1 MNKKIFMDNIKAAN
15 KEIPCDLVVKNI
27 SVVDVFQ
34 CSSFICD
41 VAIKN
46 GFIVG
51 LGDYSGDIEIDGTG
65 KFICPGLIDSHAHI
79 ESSMLTP
86 SEYYKTALLHGVTSL
101 IADPHEIAN
110 VLGFICPGLIDS
122 HAHIESSM
130 LTPSEY
136 YKTALLHGVTS
147 LIADPHEIANVLGQ
161 AGIKFMIDS
170 SQNIPFDF
178 YFMLPSCVPSTPFE
192 NSGAVLNSS
201 DLKDFYSNS
210 KVLGLAEVMDYP
222 SVANCN
228 DDMINKLYDAISNN
242 SIIDGHGAGLNSHS
256 INVYSTA
263 NIKTD
268 HECATYDQ
276 LIDRVRRGIYV
287 LMREGTVAKNL
298 REGTVAKN
306 LNDLIKGASIFN
318 SRRIC
323 LCTDDKHIDDLAQN
337 GSINTSIKMCIEAG
351 LAPEIAIQ
359 MATLN
364 AAECYKLKNKG
375 AIAPSYV
382 ADFLILD
389 SLEAFKINSVYKNGK
404 LVVSNNIFIH
414 DEKYSNVCQPLS
426 NSIKLP
432 NLTKY
437 SLKIDVKNKSIL
449 NVIELMPNKLE
460 SNHLKLDISKL
471 NLDDEFISLTTNDNL
486 LKIAVIERHKNTG
499 NVGVGVLKGLNLKSG
514 AIATTIAHD
523 SHNLIVCGTNDDDMI
538 FAIEELKKI
547 NGGIIIVKDSRVLAS
562 VSLEIGGIITAR
574 NSHDVISDLNKLHN
588 ALKIIAPDITFN
600 PFLTLS
606 FLSLPVIPDIKI
618 TDKGLFDVKN
628 FNFINVCE

>member
-1 MNKKIFMDNIKAAN
+1 MNKKIFIDNIKAAN

-27 SVVDVFQ
+27 SVIDVFQ

-51 LGDYSGDIEIDGTG
+51 LGNYCGDIEIDGTG

-86 SEYYKTALLHGVTSL
+86 
-101 IADPHEIAN
+101 N
-110 VLGFICPGLIDS
+110 
-122 HAHIESSM
+122 
-130 LTPSEY
+130 EY

-170 SQNIPFDF
+170 AQNIPFDF
-178 YFMLPSCVPSTPFE
+178 YFTLPSCVPSTPFE

-201 DLKDFYSNS
+201 DLKEFYSNS
-210 KVLGLAEVMDYP
+210 KVLGLAEVMDYS
-222 SVANCN
+222 SVVNCN

-268 HECATYDQ
+268 HECATYEQ
-276 LIDRVRRGIYV
+276 LIDRIRRGIYV

-298 REGTVAKN
+298 
-306 LNDLIKGASIFN
+306 NDLLKGASIFN

-337 GSINTSIKMCIEAG
+337 GSIDTSIKMCIDSG

-375 AIAPSYV
+375 AIAPSYI

-389 SLEAFKINSVYKNGK
+389 SLEEFKINSVYKNGK
-404 LVVSNNIFIH
+404 LVVSNNILINY
-414 DEKYSNVCQPLS
+414 EKCPNVCQSLS

-432 NLTKY
+432 TLTKD
-437 SLKIDVKNKSIL
+437 SLKIDLKNKSLL
-449 NVIELMPNKLE
+449 NVIELIPNKLD

-471 NLDDEFISLTTNDNL
+471 NLEDEFISLTTNDNL

-499 NVGVGVLKGLNLKSG
+499 NIGIGILKGLNLKSG

-523 SHNLIVCGTNDDDMI
+523 SHNLIVCGTNDEDML
-538 FAIEELKKI
+538 FAVEELKKI
-547 NGGIIIVKDSRVLAS
+547 NGGIIIVKDGIVLAS
-562 VSLEIGGIITAR
+562 VSLEIAGIMTAR
-574 NSHDVISDLNKLHN
+574 NSDYVISDLNKLHN
-588 ALKIIAPDITFN
+588 ALKIVAPDITFN

-618 TDKGLFDVKN
+618 TDKGLFDVKS
-628 FNFINVCE
+628 FNFIDVCE

>member
-1 MNKKIFMDNIKAAN
+1 MNKKIFIDNIKAAN
-15 KEIPCDLVVKNI
+15 KEISCDLVIKNI
-27 SVVDVFQ
+27 SVIDVFQ

-51 LGDYSGDIEIDGTG
+51 LGDYSGNIEVNGTG

-86 SEYYKTALLHGVTSL
+86 
-101 IADPHEIAN
+101 N
-110 VLGFICPGLIDS
+110 
-122 HAHIESSM
+122 
-130 LTPSEY
+130 EY

-170 SQNIPFDF
+170 AQNIPFDF

-192 NSGAVLNSS
+192 NSGAVLTSS

-268 HECATYDQ
+268 HECATYEQ
-276 LIDRVRRGIYV
+276 LIDRIRRGIYV

-298 REGTVAKN
+298 NE
-306 LNDLIKGASIFN
+306 LIKGASIFN

-323 LCTDDKHIDDLAQN
+323 LCTDDKHIDDLAHN
-337 GSINTSIKMCIEAG
+337 GSIDTSIKMCIKGG

-364 AAECYKLKNKG
+364 AAECYNLKNKG

-389 SLEAFKINSVYKNGK
+389 SLEEFKINSVYKNGK
-404 LVVSNNIFIH
+404 LVVSNNILIN
-414 DEKYSNVCQPLS
+414 DVKYSNVYPSLS

-432 NLTKY
+432 TLTKDT
-437 SLKIDVKNKSIL
+437 LKIDVKNKSIL
-449 NVIELMPNKLE
+449 NVIELIPNKLE

-471 NLDDEFISLTTNDNL
+471 NFDDEFISLTTTDNL

-523 SHNLIVCGTNDDDMI
+523 SHNLIVCGTNDADML
-538 FAIEELKKI
+538 FAVEELKKI
-547 NGGIIIVKDSRVLAS
+547 NGGIIIVKDGTVLAS

-574 NSHDVISDLNKLHN
+574 NSDDVISDLDKLHD

-628 FNFINVCE
+628 FNFIDVCE

>member
-1 MNKKIFMDNIKAAN
+1 MNKKIFIDNIKAAN

-86 SEYYKTALLHGVTSL
+86 NEYYKTALLHGVTSL

-110 VLGFICPGLIDS
+110 I
-122 HAHIESSM
+122 
-130 LTPSEY
+130 
-136 YKTALLHGVTS
+136 
-147 LIADPHEIANVLGQ
+147 LGQ

-170 SQNIPFDF
+170 AQNIPFDF

-222 SVANCN
+222 SVSNCN

-242 SIIDGHGAGLNSHS
+242 SIIDGHGAGLNTHS
-256 INVYSTA
+256 VNVYSTA

-268 HECATYDQ
+268 HECATYEQ
-276 LIDRVRRGIYV
+276 LVDRVRRGIYV
-287 LMREGTVAKNL
+287 LM

-318 SRRIC
+318 SRRLC
-323 LCTDDKHIDDLAQN
+323 LCTDDKHIDDLAEN
-337 GSINTSIKMCIEAG
+337 GSIDTSIKMCIEGG

-364 AAECYKLKNKG
+364 AAECYNLKNKG
-375 AIAPSYV
+375 AIAPSYI
-382 ADFLILD
+382 ADFIILD
-389 SLEAFKINSVYKNGK
+389 NLEEFKINSVYKNGK
-404 LVVSNNIFIH
+404 LVVSNNILIT
-414 DEKYSNVCQPLS
+414 DIEDSNLCPNLS
-426 NSIKLP
+426 NSINLP
-432 NLTKY
+432 TLTKDI
-437 SLKIDVKNKSIL
+437 LKIDVKNKSTL
-449 NVIELMPNKLE
+449 NVIELIPNKLE
-460 SNHLKLDISKL
+460 SNHLRLDISKL
-471 NLDDEFISLTTNDNL
+471 NFNDEFVSSTTNDNL

-499 NVGVGVLKGLNLKSG
+499 NVGLGVLKGLNIKSG

-523 SHNLIVCGTNDDDMI
+523 SHNLIVCGTNDSDML
-538 FAIEELKKI
+538 FAIQELKNI
-547 NGGIIIVKDSRVLAS
+547 NGGIIIVKDGKVLAS

-574 NSHDVISDLNKLHN
+574 KSNDVISDLNKLHD
-588 ALKIIAPDITFN
+588 ALKIIAPDINFN

-628 FNFINVCE
+628 FNFIDVCE

>member
-51 LGDYSGDIEIDGTG
+51 LGDYSGNIEVNGTG

-86 SEYYKTALLHGVTSL
+86 
-101 IADPHEIAN
+101 N
-110 VLGFICPGLIDS
+110 
-122 HAHIESSM
+122 
-130 LTPSEY
+130 EY

-170 SQNIPFDF
+170 AQNIPFDF

-192 NSGAVLNSS
+192 NSGAVLTSS

-268 HECATYDQ
+268 HECATYEQ
-276 LIDRVRRGIYV
+276 LIDRIRRGIYV

-298 REGTVAKN
+298 NE
-306 LNDLIKGASIFN
+306 LIKGASIFN

-323 LCTDDKHIDDLAQN
+323 LCTDDKHIDDLAHN
-337 GSINTSIKMCIEAG
+337 GSIDTSIKMCIKGG

-364 AAECYKLKNKG
+364 AAECYNLKNKG

-389 SLEAFKINSVYKNGK
+389 SLEEFKINSVYKNGK
-404 LVVSNNIFIH
+404 LVVSNNILIN
-414 DEKYSNVCQPLS
+414 DVKYSNVYPSLS
-426 NSIKLP
+426 NYIKLP
-432 NLTKY
+432 TLTKDT
-437 SLKIDVKNKSIL
+437 LKIDVKNKSIL
-449 NVIELMPNKLE
+449 NVIELIPNKLE

-471 NLDDEFISLTTNDNL
+471 NFDDEFISLTTTDNL

-499 NVGVGVLKGLNLKSG
+499 NVGVGVLKGLNFKSG

-523 SHNLIVCGTNDDDMI
+523 SHNLIVCGTNDADML
-538 FAIEELKKI
+538 FAVEELKKI
-547 NGGIIIVKDSRVLAS
+547 NGGIIIVKDGTVLAS

-574 NSHDVISDLNKLHN
+574 NSDDVISDLNKLHD

-628 FNFINVCE
+628 FNFIDVCE

>member
-1 MNKKIFMDNIKAAN
+1 MNKKIFIDNIKAAN

-86 SEYYKTALLHGVTSL
+86 NEYYKTALLHGVTSL

-110 VLGFICPGLIDS
+110 I
-122 HAHIESSM
+122 
-130 LTPSEY
+130 
-136 YKTALLHGVTS
+136 
-147 LIADPHEIANVLGQ
+147 LGQ

-170 SQNIPFDF
+170 AQNIPFDF

-222 SVANCN
+222 SVSNCN
-228 DDMINKLYDAISNN
+228 NDMINKLYDAISNN
-242 SIIDGHGAGLNSHS
+242 SIIDGHGAGLNTHS
-256 INVYSTA
+256 VNVYSTA

-276 LIDRVRRGIYV
+276 LLDRVRRGIYV

-298 REGTVAKN
+298 N
-306 LNDLIKGASIFN
+306 NLIKGASIFN
-318 SRRIC
+318 SRRLC
-323 LCTDDKHIDDLAQN
+323 LCTDDKHIDDLAKT
-337 GSINTSIKMCIEAG
+337 GSIDTSIKMCIRGG

-364 AAECYKLKNKG
+364 AAECYNLKNKG
-375 AIAPSYV
+375 AIAPSYI
-382 ADFLILD
+382 ADFIILD
-389 SLEAFKINSVYKNGK
+389 NLEEFKINSVYKNGK
-404 LVVSNNIFIH
+404 LVVSNNILVT
-414 DEKYSNVCQPLS
+414 DTKDSNLYPSLS

-432 NLTKY
+432 TLTKD
-437 SLKIDVKNKSIL
+437 SLKIDVKNKSTL
-449 NVIELMPNKLE
+449 NVIELIPNKLE

-471 NLDDEFISLTTNDNL
+471 NLNDEFVSLTTNDNL

-499 NVGVGVLKGLNLKSG
+499 NIGLGVLKGLDLKSG

-523 SHNLIVCGTNDDDMI
+523 SHNLIVCGTTDSDML
-538 FAIEELKKI
+538 FAIQELKNI
-547 NGGIIIVKDSRVLAS
+547 NGGIIIVKDGTVLAS
-562 VSLEIGGIITAR
+562 VSLEIGGILTAR
-574 NSHDVISDLNKLHN
+574 KSNDVISDLNKLHD

-628 FNFINVCE
+628 FNFIDVCK

>member
-1 MNKKIFMDNIKAAN
+1 MNKKIFIDNIKAAN

-65 KFICPGLIDSHAHI
+65 R
-79 ESSMLTP
+79 
-86 SEYYKTALLHGVTSL
+86 
-101 IADPHEIAN
+101 
-110 VLGFICPGLIDS
+110 FICPGLIDS

-268 HECATYDQ
+268 HECATYNQ

-287 LMREGTVAKNL
+287 LM

-628 FNFINVCE
+628 FNFIDVCE

>member
-1 MNKKIFMDNIKAAN
+1 MNKKILMDNIKAAN
-15 KEIPCDLVVKNI
+15 KQVPCDLVVKNI

-51 LGDYSGDIEIDGTG
+51 LGDYCGNIEIDGTG

-86 SEYYKTALLHGVTSL
+86 
-101 IADPHEIAN
+101 N
-110 VLGFICPGLIDS
+110 
-122 HAHIESSM
+122 
-130 LTPSEY
+130 EY

-161 AGIKFMIDS
+161 SGIKFMIDS
-170 SQNIPFDF
+170 AKNIPFDF

-192 NSGAVLNSS
+192 NSGATLTSS

-222 SVANCN
+222 SVSNCN

-242 SIIDGHGAGLNSHS
+242 SIIDGHGAGLNTHS

-268 HECATYDQ
+268 HECATYEQ

-298 REGTVAKN
+298 
-306 LNDLIKGASIFN
+306 NDLIKGASIFN
-318 SRRIC
+318 SRRLC

-337 GSINTSIKMCIEAG
+337 GSIDTSIKICIKCG

-375 AIAPSYV
+375 AIAPSYI
-382 ADFLILD
+382 ADFIILD
-389 SLEAFKINSVYKNGK
+389 SLEDFKINSVYKNGK
-404 LVVSNNIFIH
+404 LVVANNRLI
-414 DEKYSNVCQPLS
+414 DDTKNYNLCPTLS
-426 NSIKLP
+426 TSINIP
-432 NLTKY
+432 PLTKDI
-437 SLKIDVKNKSIL
+437 LKIDIKNKSTL
-449 NVIELMPNKLE
+449 NVIELIPNKLE
-460 SNHLKLDISKL
+460 SNHLKLDISTL
-471 NLDDEFISLTTNDNL
+471 NLNDEFVSLTTNDDL
-486 LKIAVIERHKNTG
+486 LKIAVIERHKHTG
-499 NVGVGVLKGLNLKSG
+499 NVGLGVLKGLNIKAG

-523 SHNLIVCGTNDDDMI
+523 SHNLIVCGTNDSDML
-538 FAIEELKKI
+538 FAIEELKNI
-547 NGGIIIVKDSRVLAS
+547 NGGIVIIKDSKVLAS

-574 NSHDVISDLNKLHN
+574 HSNHVISDLNKLHD

>member
-1 MNKKIFMDNIKAAN
+1 MNKKIFIDNIKAAN
-15 KEIPCDLVVKNI
+15 KEISCDLVIKNI

-51 LGDYSGDIEIDGTG
+51 LGDYSGNIEVNGTG

-86 SEYYKTALLHGVTSL
+86 
-101 IADPHEIAN
+101 N
-110 VLGFICPGLIDS
+110 
-122 HAHIESSM
+122 
-130 LTPSEY
+130 EY

-170 SQNIPFDF
+170 AQNIPFDF

-192 NSGAVLNSS
+192 NSGAVLTSS

-268 HECATYDQ
+268 HECATYEQ
-276 LIDRVRRGIYV
+276 LIDRIRRGIYV

-298 REGTVAKN
+298 NE
-306 LNDLIKGASIFN
+306 LIKGASIFN

-323 LCTDDKHIDDLAQN
+323 LCTDDKHIDDLAHN
-337 GSINTSIKMCIEAG
+337 GSIDTSIKMCIKAG

-364 AAECYKLKNKG
+364 AAECYNLKNKG

-389 SLEAFKINSVYKNGK
+389 SLEEFKINSVYKNGK
-404 LVVSNNIFIH
+404 LVVSNNILIN
-414 DEKYSNVCQPLS
+414 DVKYSNVYPSLS
-426 NSIKLP
+426 NYIKLP
-432 NLTKY
+432 TLTKDT
-437 SLKIDVKNKSIL
+437 LKIDVKNKSIL
-449 NVIELMPNKLE
+449 NVIELIPNKLE

-471 NLDDEFISLTTNDNL
+471 NFDDEFISLTTPDNL

-523 SHNLIVCGTNDDDMI
+523 SHNLIVCGTNDADML
-538 FAIEELKKI
+538 FAVEELKKI
-547 NGGIIIVKDSRVLAS
+547 NGGIIIVKDGTVLAS

-574 NSHDVISDLNKLHN
+574 NSDDVISDLDKLHD

-628 FNFINVCE
+628 FNFIDVCE

>member
-1 MNKKIFMDNIKAAN
+1 MNKKIFIDNIKAAN
-15 KEIPCDLVVKNI
+15 KEIPCDLVIKNI
-27 SVVDVFQ
+27 SVIDVFQ

-51 LGDYSGDIEIDGTG
+51 LGDYSGNIEVNGTG

-86 SEYYKTALLHGVTSL
+86 
-101 IADPHEIAN
+101 N
-110 VLGFICPGLIDS
+110 
-122 HAHIESSM
+122 
-130 LTPSEY
+130 EY

-170 SQNIPFDF
+170 AQNIPFDF

-192 NSGAVLNSS
+192 NSGAVLTSS

-268 HECATYDQ
+268 HECATYEQ
-276 LIDRVRRGIYV
+276 LIDRIRRGIYV

-298 REGTVAKN
+298 NE
-306 LNDLIKGASIFN
+306 LIKGASIFN

-323 LCTDDKHIDDLAQN
+323 LCTDDKHIDDLAKN
-337 GSINTSIKMCIEAG
+337 GSIDTSIKMCIEAG

-389 SLEAFKINSVYKNGK
+389 SLEEFKINSVYKNGK
-404 LVVSNNIFIH
+404 LVVSNNILIN
-414 DEKYSNVCQPLS
+414 DVKYSNVYPSLS
-426 NSIKLP
+426 NYIKLP
-432 NLTKY
+432 TLTKDT
-437 SLKIDVKNKSIL
+437 LKIDVKNKSIL
-449 NVIELMPNKLE
+449 NVIELIPNKLE

-471 NLDDEFISLTTNDNL
+471 NFDDEFISLTTPDNL

-523 SHNLIVCGTNDDDMI
+523 SHNLIVCGTNDADML
-538 FAIEELKKI
+538 FAVEELKKI
-547 NGGIIIVKDSRVLAS
+547 NGGIIIVKDGTVLAS

-574 NSHDVISDLNKLHN
+574 NSDDVISDLDKLHD

-628 FNFINVCE
+628 FNFIDVCE

>member
-1 MNKKIFMDNIKAAN
+1 MNKKIFIDNIKAAN
-15 KEIPCDLVVKNI
+15 KEISCDLVIKNI

-51 LGDYSGDIEIDGTG
+51 LGDYSGNIEVNGTG

-86 SEYYKTALLHGVTSL
+86 
-101 IADPHEIAN
+101 N
-110 VLGFICPGLIDS
+110 
-122 HAHIESSM
+122 
-130 LTPSEY
+130 EY

-170 SQNIPFDF
+170 AQNIPFDF

-192 NSGAVLNSS
+192 NSGAVLTSS

-268 HECATYDQ
+268 HECATYEQ

-298 REGTVAKN
+298 NE
-306 LNDLIKGASIFN
+306 LIKGASIFN

-323 LCTDDKHIDDLAQN
+323 LCTDDKHIDDLAKN
-337 GSINTSIKMCIEAG
+337 GSIDTSIKMCIEAG

-389 SLEAFKINSVYKNGK
+389 SLEEFKINSVYKNGK
-404 LVVSNNIFIH
+404 LVVSNNILIN
-414 DEKYSNVCQPLS
+414 DVKYSNVYPSLS

-432 NLTKY
+432 TLTKDT
-437 SLKIDVKNKSIL
+437 LKIDVKNKSIL
-449 NVIELMPNKLE
+449 NVIELIPNKLE

-471 NLDDEFISLTTNDNL
+471 NFDDEFISLTTTDNL

-499 NVGVGVLKGLNLKSG
+499 NVGVGVLKGLNFKSG

-523 SHNLIVCGTNDDDMI
+523 SHNLIVCGTNDADML
-538 FAIEELKKI
+538 FAVEELKKI
-547 NGGIIIVKDSRVLAS
+547 NGGIIIVKDGTVLAS

-574 NSHDVISDLNKLHN
+574 NSDDVISDLDKLHD

-628 FNFINVCE
+628 FNFIDVCE

>member
-1 MNKKIFMDNIKAAN
+1 MNKKIFIDNIKAAN

-86 SEYYKTALLHGVTSL
+86 NEYYKTALLHGVTSL

-110 VLGFICPGLIDS
+110 I
-122 HAHIESSM
+122 
-130 LTPSEY
+130 
-136 YKTALLHGVTS
+136 
-147 LIADPHEIANVLGQ
+147 LGQ

-170 SQNIPFDF
+170 AQNIPFDF

-222 SVANCN
+222 SVSNCN

-242 SIIDGHGAGLNSHS
+242 SIIDGHGAGLNTHS
-256 INVYSTA
+256 VNVYSTA

-268 HECATYDQ
+268 HECATYEQ
-276 LIDRVRRGIYV
+276 LVDRVRRGIYV
-287 LMREGTVAKNL
+287 LM

-318 SRRIC
+318 SRRLC
-323 LCTDDKHIDDLAQN
+323 LCTDDKHIDDLAEN
-337 GSINTSIKMCIEAG
+337 GSIDTSIKMCIEGG

-364 AAECYKLKNKG
+364 AAECYNLKNKG
-375 AIAPSYV
+375 AIAPSYI
-382 ADFLILD
+382 ADFIILD
-389 SLEAFKINSVYKNGK
+389 NLEEFKINSVYKNGK
-404 LVVSNNIFIH
+404 LVVSNNILIT
-414 DEKYSNVCQPLS
+414 DIEDSNLCPNLS
-426 NSIKLP
+426 NSINLP
-432 NLTKY
+432 TLTKDI
-437 SLKIDVKNKSIL
+437 LKIDVKNKSTL
-449 NVIELMPNKLE
+449 NVIELILNKLE
-460 SNHLKLDISKL
+460 SNHLRLDISKL
-471 NLDDEFISLTTNDNL
+471 NFNDEFVSSTTNDNL

-499 NVGVGVLKGLNLKSG
+499 NVGLGVLKGLNIKSG

-523 SHNLIVCGTNDDDMI
+523 SHNLIVCGTNDSDML
-538 FAIEELKKI
+538 FAIQELKNI
-547 NGGIIIVKDSRVLAS
+547 NGGIIIVKDGKVLAS

-574 NSHDVISDLNKLHN
+574 KSNDVISDLNKLHD
-588 ALKIIAPDITFN
+588 ALKIIAPDINFN

-628 FNFINVCE
+628 FNFIDVCE

>member
-1 MNKKIFMDNIKAAN
+1 MNKKIFIDNIKAAN
-15 KEIPCDLVVKNI
+15 KEISCDLVIKNI

-51 LGDYSGDIEIDGTG
+51 LGDYSGNIEVNGTG

-86 SEYYKTALLHGVTSL
+86 
-101 IADPHEIAN
+101 N
-110 VLGFICPGLIDS
+110 
-122 HAHIESSM
+122 
-130 LTPSEY
+130 EY

-170 SQNIPFDF
+170 AQNIPFDF

-192 NSGAVLNSS
+192 NSGAVLTSS

-268 HECATYDQ
+268 HECATYEQ

-298 REGTVAKN
+298 NE
-306 LNDLIKGASIFN
+306 LIKGASIFN

-323 LCTDDKHIDDLAQN
+323 LCTDDKHIDDLAHN
-337 GSINTSIKMCIEAG
+337 GSIDTSIKMCIKGG

-389 SLEAFKINSVYKNGK
+389 SLEEFKINSVYKNGK
-404 LVVSNNIFIH
+404 LVVSNNILIN
-414 DEKYSNVCQPLS
+414 DVKYSNVYPSLS

-432 NLTKY
+432 TLTKDT
-437 SLKIDVKNKSIL
+437 LKIDVKNKSIL
-449 NVIELMPNKLE
+449 NVIELIPNKLE

-471 NLDDEFISLTTNDNL
+471 NFDDEFISLTTTDNL

-499 NVGVGVLKGLNLKSG
+499 NVGVGVLKGLNFKSG

-523 SHNLIVCGTNDDDMI
+523 SHNLIVCGTNDADML
-538 FAIEELKKI
+538 FAVEELKKI
-547 NGGIIIVKDSRVLAS
+547 NGGIIIVKDGTVLAS

-574 NSHDVISDLNKLHN
+574 NSDDVISDLDKLHD

-628 FNFINVCE
+628 FNFIDVCE

>member
-1 MNKKIFMDNIKAAN
+1 MNKKIFIDNIKAAN
-15 KEIPCDLVVKNI
+15 KEISCDLVIKNI

-51 LGDYSGDIEIDGTG
+51 LGDYSSNIEVNGTG

-86 SEYYKTALLHGVTSL
+86 
-101 IADPHEIAN
+101 N
-110 VLGFICPGLIDS
+110 
-122 HAHIESSM
+122 
-130 LTPSEY
+130 EY

-170 SQNIPFDF
+170 AQNIPFDF

-192 NSGAVLNSS
+192 NSGAVLTSS

-268 HECATYDQ
+268 HECATYEQ

-298 REGTVAKN
+298 NE
-306 LNDLIKGASIFN
+306 LIKGASIFN

-323 LCTDDKHIDDLAQN
+323 LCTDDKHIDDLAKN
-337 GSINTSIKMCIEAG
+337 GSIDTSIKMCIEAG

-364 AAECYKLKNKG
+364 TAECYKLKNKG

-389 SLEAFKINSVYKNGK
+389 SLEEFKINSVYKNGK
-404 LVVSNNIFIH
+404 LVVSNNILIN
-414 DEKYSNVCQPLS
+414 DVKYSNVYPSLS

-432 NLTKY
+432 TLTKDT
-437 SLKIDVKNKSIL
+437 LKIDVKNKSIL
-449 NVIELMPNKLE
+449 NVIELIPNKLE

-471 NLDDEFISLTTNDNL
+471 NFDDEFISLTTPDNL

-523 SHNLIVCGTNDDDMI
+523 SHNLIVCGTNDADML
-538 FAIEELKKI
+538 FAVEELKKI
-547 NGGIIIVKDSRVLAS
+547 NGGIIIVKDGTVLAS

-574 NSHDVISDLNKLHN
+574 NSDDVISDLDKLHD

-628 FNFINVCE
+628 FNFIDVCE

>member
-1 MNKKIFMDNIKAAN
+1 MNKKIFSDNIKAAN

-86 SEYYKTALLHGVTSL
+86 NEYYKTALLHGVTSL

-110 VLGFICPGLIDS
+110 I
-122 HAHIESSM
+122 
-130 LTPSEY
+130 
-136 YKTALLHGVTS
+136 
-147 LIADPHEIANVLGQ
+147 LGQ

-170 SQNIPFDF
+170 AQNIPFDF

-222 SVANCN
+222 SVSNCN

-242 SIIDGHGAGLNSHS
+242 SIIDGHGAGLNTHS
-256 INVYSTA
+256 VNVYSTA

-268 HECATYDQ
+268 HECATYEQ
-276 LIDRVRRGIYV
+276 LVDRVRRGIYV
-287 LMREGTVAKNL
+287 LM

-318 SRRIC
+318 SRRLC
-323 LCTDDKHIDDLAQN
+323 LCTDDKHIDDLAEN
-337 GSINTSIKMCIEAG
+337 GSIDTSIKMCIEGG

-364 AAECYKLKNKG
+364 AAECYNLKNKG
-375 AIAPSYV
+375 AIAPSYI
-382 ADFLILD
+382 ADFIILD
-389 SLEAFKINSVYKNGK
+389 NLEEFKINSVYKNGK
-404 LVVSNNIFIH
+404 LVVSNNILIT
-414 DEKYSNVCQPLS
+414 DIEDSNLCPNLS
-426 NSIKLP
+426 NSINLP
-432 NLTKY
+432 TLTKDI
-437 SLKIDVKNKSIL
+437 LKIDVKNKSTL
-449 NVIELMPNKLE
+449 NVIELIPNKLE
-460 SNHLKLDISKL
+460 SNHLRLDISKL
-471 NLDDEFISLTTNDNL
+471 NFNDEFVSSTTNDNL

-499 NVGVGVLKGLNLKSG
+499 NVGLGVLKGLNIKSG

-523 SHNLIVCGTNDDDMI
+523 SHNLIVCGTNDSDML
-538 FAIEELKKI
+538 FAIQELKNI
-547 NGGIIIVKDSRVLAS
+547 NGGIIIVKDGKVLAS

-574 NSHDVISDLNKLHN
+574 KSNDVISDLNKLHD
-588 ALKIIAPDITFN
+588 ALKIIAPDINFN

-628 FNFINVCE
+628 FNFIDVCE

>member
-1 MNKKIFMDNIKAAN
+1 MNKKIFIDNIKAAN

-65 KFICPGLIDSHAHI
+65 K
-79 ESSMLTP
+79 
-86 SEYYKTALLHGVTSL
+86 
-101 IADPHEIAN
+101 
-110 VLGFICPGLIDS
+110 FICPGLIDS

-298 REGTVAKN
+298 
-306 LNDLIKGASIFN
+306 NDLIKGASIFN

-449 NVIELMPNKLE
+449 NVIELIPNKLE

-471 NLDDEFISLTTNDNL
+471 NLDDEFISLTTSDNL

-523 SHNLIVCGTNDDDMI
+523 SHNLIVCGPNDDDMI

-618 TDKGLFDVKN
+618 TDKGLIDVKKCKVVSL
-628 FNFINVCE
+628 FK